1 MEYNMNQTTYKT
13 KLGEKQA
20 PTLYSVDDL
29 IRDYERTSSGHYF
42 DTGTMSFFKSR
53 VVDYFRG
60 EKNKAYFITS
70 ERFDSSTPR
79 LYTIRIVT
87 RKRAS
92 CFHGYKYSIETLG
105 EFQAFKTSLQAKK
118 QIEKIMKGE

>member
-1 MEYNMNQTTYKT
+1 MKQTTYKT

-20 PTLYSVDDL
+20 PDLYSVDDL
-29 IRDYERTSSGHYF
+29 IRDYDRTSSGHYF
-42 DTGTMSFFKSR
+42 DPGTMRFFKSK

-70 ERFDSSTPR
+70 ERFDSTTPR
-79 LYTIRIVT
+79 LYTIRVVT

-92 CFHGYKYSIETLG
+92 CFHGYKYNIETLG
-105 EFQAFKTSLQAKK
+105 EFQSFKTSSQAKK
-118 QIEKIMKGE
+118 QIEKMMKGKK